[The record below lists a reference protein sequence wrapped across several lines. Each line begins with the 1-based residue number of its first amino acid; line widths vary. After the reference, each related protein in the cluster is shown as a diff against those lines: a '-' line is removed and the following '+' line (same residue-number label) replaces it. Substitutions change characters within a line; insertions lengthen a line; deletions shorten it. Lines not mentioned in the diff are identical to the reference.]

1 MNKRSDYL
9 LKKPVF
15 GNEIG
20 RFVHAYFDRK
30 LPNNK
35 GKPRFGSEWTI
46 LAAVVVE
53 KELEN
58 TLDIR
63 PDVS

>member
-1 MNKRSDYL
+1 M
-9 LKKPVF
+9 
-15 GNEIG
+15 
-20 RFVHAYFDRK
+20 HAYFDRK
-30 LPNNK
+30 LPTNK